1 MDEKPTPTPEA
12 KAKAVEAEVAPE
24 TKPEPIVIKAEPV
37 KAPEPVP
44 APEPAKV
51 EEVKAVEEVK
61 VPEPPKAPEP
71 AKLFSVKTDAYSAWV
86 TQNGDKSF
94 LANLELTGGS
104 AYNWPAGSASEAEA
118 LLKYHI
124 ANQKL

>member
-104 AYNWPAGSASEAEA
+104 AYNWPASSASEAEE